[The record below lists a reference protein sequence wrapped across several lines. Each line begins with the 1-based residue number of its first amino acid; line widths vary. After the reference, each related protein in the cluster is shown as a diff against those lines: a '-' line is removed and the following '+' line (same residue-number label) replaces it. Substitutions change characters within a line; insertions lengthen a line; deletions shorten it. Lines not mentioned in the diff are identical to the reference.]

1 KVLSMQENESE
12 AQEAVEVVT
21 TAKLITKVIDA
32 VTPPIEVPALVK
44 AVVPSTR
51 RKRGVVIKD
60 LKEESSIKTPTETTF
75 KDKGKAESIKQ
86 HLQIVLDE
94 DDDVSTEATP
104 LARKIILLVER
115 RYPLIKFTLEHVL
128 NVVRLQVEEDSE
140 MSLEL
145 IKFTRQQLQE
155 AHHN

>member
-75 KDKGKAESIKQ
+75 KDKGKGIL